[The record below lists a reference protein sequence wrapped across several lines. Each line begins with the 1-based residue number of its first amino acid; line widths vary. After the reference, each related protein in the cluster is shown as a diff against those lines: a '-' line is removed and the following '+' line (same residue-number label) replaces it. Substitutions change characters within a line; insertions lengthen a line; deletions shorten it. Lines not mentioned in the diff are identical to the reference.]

1 MKATEFKNL
10 AKERINATLKEA
22 SQVENLASQL
32 KPCGN
37 VFNYAAWCEVN
48 FEKNLREDYKRKTTF
63 TSDISIAE
71 WCVGV
76 EGINAVA
83 DTVYRC
89 VTEWKNSVEY
99 FAELII
105 AVNMKSWEHHARG
118 NKNWSAL
125 YAELYYVV
133 KDLYFEWFNEEHE
146 KYQVAM
152 DYYFDYVD

>member
-1 MKATEFKNL
+1 MKATEFKNE
-10 AKERINATLKEA
+10 AKERINAVLNEA
-22 SQVENLASQL
+22 PQVENLASQL

-48 FEKNLREDYKRKTTF
+48 FEKNLREDYTRETTF

-71 WCVGV
+71 WFVGV
-76 EGINAVA
+76 EGIEAVT
-83 DTVYRC
+83 DTIYRC
-89 VTEWKNSVEY
+89 VTSWKDSVEY

-133 KDLYFEWFNEEHE
+133 KDLYFEWFDENHE
-146 KYQVAM
+146 KYQAAM